1 MKNAPPPIV
10 NLLPENAPF
19 TPEQRNWL
27 NGFFAGLVSLEAAR
41 RGRSRSRK
49 PPLSY
54 RRCRLQHAMTAQ
66 RPGTIRAC
74 RSTSA

>member
-27 NGFFAGLVSLEAAR
+27 NGFFAGLVSLEGGAAALARGSR
-41 RGRSRSRK
+41 RSHTGG
-49 PPLSY
+49 
-54 RRCRLQHAMTAQ
+54 A
-66 RPGTIRAC
+66 AC
-74 RSTSA
+74 STR